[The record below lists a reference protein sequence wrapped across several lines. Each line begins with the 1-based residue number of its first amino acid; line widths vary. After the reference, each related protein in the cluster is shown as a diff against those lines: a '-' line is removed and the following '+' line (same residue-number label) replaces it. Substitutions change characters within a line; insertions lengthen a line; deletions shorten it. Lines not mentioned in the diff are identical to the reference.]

1 MYAQHYSPIIKL
13 EQVRKLFMIKEA
25 SGVPMTKLVEQAM
38 NNFLKRK
45 KNKKLIKAYVI
56 KLYYDKKDK
65 SKNK

>member
-1 MYAQHYSPIIKL
+1 
-13 EQVRKLFMIKEA
+13 MIKEA